1 MAGDYQT
8 EESEWCSRRRGRKRG
23 AKSGGGVSLKFQN
36 VIRTDCIKNIL
47 LHRCYCSWASSANII
62 INSRARCRF
71 IVLKKSDSIAAAATP
86 SHPHRQAGW
95 LLHVLLSLQK
105 ANGRRDRTRKGS
117 SEARK
122 SMNYGRGDSKGRLR
136 RKGSSRGL
144 NRKQGRT
151 RVHVVVERPS

>member
-47 LHRCYCSWASSANII
+47 LHRCYCSSSSSANII

-71 IVLKKSDSIAAAATP
+71 IVPKKRRGTQSQQQLLLRILRGRQDGCSMSFSHCKRPMNDATG
-86 SHPHRQAGW
+86 REKEVQR
-95 LLHVLLSLQK
+95 L
-105 ANGRRDRTRKGS
+105 AN
-117 SEARK
+117 
-122 SMNYGRGDSKGRLR
+122 
-136 RKGSSRGL
+136 
-144 NRKQGRT
+144 Q
-151 RVHVVVERPS
+151 